1 MNKINFY
8 DYYYHIDLVVCSFCL
23 EYIIN
28 YFDIINYDE
37 KYFTERKYY
46 YYYISNY
53 YFIIG
58 NFNFI
63 CIDCLFL
70 CNNINF
76 LNNYILYK
84 NNNDDV
90 NEIFDFYEE
99 YFECY
104 KNCTACYSFYINYF
118 CSYKYLDNII
128 CEFKRNYFYHD
139 LNYFDYYD
147 FYKYCYDLQCGCCS
161 KIFFLNYN
169 TCKCFFEGLIYRK
182 YKNKEINTYYNF
194 YIKEEG
200 DIFEIISPEEIC
212 LFLNKFVVGQEKAKK
227 LVSVSIYNHYKK
239 IKLNLDLNL
248 DLPKSNILMIGPSG
262 CGKTFL
268 MKTLSR
274 IIDIPVVLIDATTL
288 TEAGYVGEDVD
299 SMVQKLYNESY
310 YDINMTEVGIIFIDE
325 IDKISS
331 KSFNLNKDISGEG
344 VQQALLK
351 IIEGSYCTVVYENGY
366 GEHFFFTIITDNI
379 LFICGGAFPGINM
392 GDNYD
397 EKKSEKFAIFNTEP
411 LINFGLIPELVGRLS
426 LIIKFSNLDIFF
438 LKETLIGSESSLIS
452 YYNNLFTPEN
462 VKLKILDTSIK
473 TIINMSLKKGI
484 GTRGLRNVIDNI
496 LLDIMYKIPIMDN
509 LNEIIIHNYIF
520 YDDSNGPLLKYVF

>member
-8 DYYYHIDLVVCSFCL
+8 DYYYYSDLIICSFCL
-23 EYIIN
+23 EYIIS
-28 YFDIINYDE
+28 YFDIINQDE
-37 KYFTERKYY
+37 EYFFNTKYY
-46 YYYISNY
+46 YYYLNNY

-58 NFNFI
+58 NFNII
-63 CIDCLFL
+63 CTDCIVL
-70 CNNINF
+70 CNNIMF

-84 NNNDDV
+84 NNNNIDDT
-90 NEIFDFYEE
+90 FDFYDE

-104 KNCTACYSFYINYF
+104 KNCFTCYLFYIDYF
-118 CSYKYLDNII
+118 YYYRHSDNDF
-128 CEFKRNYFYHD
+128 CEFEKDYFYYEI
-139 LNYFDYYD
+139 NYFDYYE
-147 FYKYCYDLQCGCCS
+147 FYKYCYNLKCKCCF
-161 KIFFLNYN
+161 KFFFLNSN
-169 TCKCFFEGLIYRK
+169 LCQCFEDLVYYKF
-182 YKNKEINTYYNF
+182 KNKEINTYYDF
-194 YIKEEG
+194 YFKEEE
-200 DIFEIISPEEIC
+200 DIFEIISPEEIY

-268 MKTLSR
+268 MKTISR

-299 SMVQKLYNESY
+299 SMVQKLYNESFY
-310 YDINMTEVGIIFIDE
+310 NINMTEIGIIFIDE

-331 KSFNLNKDISGEG
+331 KGFNLNKDISGEG

-351 IIEGSYCTVVYENGY
+351 IIEGSYCTVAYENEY
-366 GEHFFFTIITDNI
+366 GEQFFFTIITDNI
-379 LFICGGAFPGINM
+379 LFICGGAFPSINIEE
-392 GDNYD
+392 DYD
-397 EKKSEKFAIFNTEP
+397 EKKSEKFVIFDTEP

-426 LIIKFSNLDIFF
+426 LIIKFNNLDIFF
-438 LKETLIGSESSLIS
+438 LKETLTGSESSLIS
-452 YYNNLFTPEN
+452 YYNNLFIPEN
-462 VKLKILDTSIK
+462 VKLKILDGSVK
-473 TIINMSLKKGI
+473 TIINMSLKKGV

-496 LLDIMYKIPIMDN
+496 LLDIMYKMPIMDN

-520 YDDSNGPLLKYVF
+520 YNDSNGPLLKYEI